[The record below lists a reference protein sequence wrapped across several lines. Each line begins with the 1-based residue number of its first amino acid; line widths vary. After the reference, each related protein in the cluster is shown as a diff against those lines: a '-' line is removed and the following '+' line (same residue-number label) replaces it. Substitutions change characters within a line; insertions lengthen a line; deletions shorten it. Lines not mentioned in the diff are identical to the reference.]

1 MEQVDDDHDDGGGHG
16 DDQVAQ
22 SLEKKKEKNKKA
34 QGKGIFDRSI
44 LFWHS
49 RHQVG
54 VSVFRIDSHT
64 IKRSE
69 TRREIGYQ
77 SATRCSNSL
86 YMHLDSSEC

>member
-1 MEQVDDDHDDGGGHG
+1 MMIMMMVEAMVMIKCS
-16 DDQVAQ
+16 

-34 QGKGIFDRSI
+34 QGKGIFDRSF

-64 IKRSE
+64 IKRGE
-69 TRREIGYQ
+69 THRNAVIKVP
-77 SATRCSNSL
+77 
-86 YMHLDSSEC
+86 LDALTHCICI

>member
-22 SLEKKKEKNKKA
+22 SLEKKKKKKKKA

-44 LFWHS
+44 LFCYS

-64 IKRSE
+64 IKKSE
-69 TRREIGYQ
+69 I
-77 SATRCSNSL
+77 L
-86 YMHLDSSEC
+86 L